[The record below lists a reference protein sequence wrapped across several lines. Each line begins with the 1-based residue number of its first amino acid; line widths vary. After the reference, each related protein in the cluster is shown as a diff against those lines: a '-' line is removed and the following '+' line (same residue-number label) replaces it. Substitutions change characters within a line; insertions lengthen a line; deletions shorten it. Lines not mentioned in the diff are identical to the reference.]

1 MLCDHCKER
10 DGVVTLTTVEGDS
23 VRQLTLCERC
33 AAERGVETPSL
44 QPKNPLG
51 EFLQA
56 VQQHG
61 GLAGGALPAGSGLGA
76 EAEGCSFCHTTL
88 RDFRE
93 SGRLGCAHCYDT
105 FERSLRDLLR
115 RVHGHSV
122 HVGRRYEPPAA
133 EVLLQA
139 VTLVELRTRL
149 ERAVEG
155 EEFELAAALRDQI
168 RGLQ

>member
-10 DGVVTLTTVEGDS
+10 DGVVTLTTVEGDT

-61 GLAGGALPAGSGLGA
+61 GLPPGVEAAGCPI
-76 EAEGCSFCHTTL
+76 CQTTL

-93 SGRLGCAHCYDT
+93 TGRLGCAACYDT

-122 HVGRRYEPPAA
+122 HVGRQYEAPPT
-133 EVLLQA
+133 EVLMEA
-139 VTLVELRTRL
+139 VTLTELRARL
-149 ERAVEG
+149 QRAVDG
-155 EEFELAAALRDQI
+155 EEFELAATLRDQI

>member
-10 DGVVTLTTVEGDS
+10 DGVVTLTTVEGDT

-56 VQQHG
+56 VQQQGGATG
-61 GLAGGALPAGSGLGA
+61 GLVAATG
-76 EAEGCSFCHTTL
+76 EVEGCSFCQTTL

-93 SGRLGCAHCYDT
+93 SGRLGCAHCYET

-133 EVLLQA
+133 EVLMQA
-139 VTLVELRTRL
+139 VTLGELRTRL

-155 EEFELAAALRDQI
+155 EEFELAASLRDQI
-168 RGLQ
+168 RGLE

>member
-10 DGVVTLTTVEGDS
+10 DGVVTLTTVEGDT

-56 VQQHG
+56 VQQQGGAVG
-61 GLAGGALPAGSGLGA
+61 GLIAAGG
-76 EAEGCSFCHTTL
+76 EAEGCSFCQTTL

-93 SGRLGCAHCYDT
+93 SGRLGCAHCYET

-122 HVGRRYEPPAA
+122 HVGRRYDPPRA
-133 EVLLQA
+133 EVLMQA
-139 VTLVELRTRL
+139 VTLGELRTRL

-155 EEFELAAALRDQI
+155 EEFELAASLRDQI
-168 RGLQ
+168 RGLE

>member
-1 MLCDHCKER
+1 MVCDHCKER
-10 DGVVTLTTVEGDS
+10 DGVVTLTTVEGDT

-51 EFLQA
+51 DFLQA

-61 GLAGGALPAGSGLGA
+61 AVAGSDVMR
-76 EAEGCSFCHTTL
+76 CTFCQTTL

-93 SGRLGCAHCYDT
+93 SGRLGCAICYDT

-122 HVGRRYEPPAA
+122 HVGRRYEPPQP
-133 EVLLQA
+133 ELLQRA
-139 VTLVELRTRL
+139 VSLSELRVRL
-149 ERAVEG
+149 QRAVDG
-155 EEFELAAALRDQI
+155 EEFEQAASLRDQI
-168 RGLQ
+168 RGLE

>member
-10 DGVVTLTTVEGDS
+10 DGVVTLTTVEGDT

-61 GLAGGALPAGSGLGA
+61 GLPAGA
-76 EAEGCSFCHTTL
+76 DAVGCPVCQTTL

-93 SGRLGCAHCYDT
+93 SGRLGCASCYDT

-122 HVGRRYEPPAA
+122 HVGQRYEPPPA
-133 EVLLQA
+133 EVLLEA
-139 VTLVELRTRL
+139 VTLTELRARL
-149 ERAVEG
+149 QRAVAG
-155 EEFELAAALRDQI
+155 EEFELAATIRDQI
-168 RGLQ
+168 RELK

>member
-1 MLCDHCKER
+1 MLCDHCKEH
-10 DGVVTLTTVEGDS
+10 DGVVTLTTVEGDT

-56 VQQHG
+56 VQQQTG
-61 GLAGGALPAGSGLGA
+61 GMGALIGTGSEVG
-76 EAEGCSFCHTTL
+76 GCSFCQTTL

-122 HVGRRYEPPAA
+122 HVGRRYEPPEA
-133 EVLLQA
+133 EVLMHS
-139 VTLVELRTRL
+139 VTLGELRTRL
-149 ERAVEG
+149 ERAVDG
-155 EEFELAAALRDQI
+155 EEFELAASLRDQI
-168 RGLQ
+168 KGLE